1 MTVDLDAVRA
11 IAAAMRAR
19 PWFTRLGA
27 PLSEDERTLA
37 RAAAAG
43 YHVEGIEV
51 VADLPAAKALA
62 LEPAGAPA
70 ADADAVEAR
79 VLRDRAVAAAGE
91 QRVLGDLS
99 SIVDA
104 ALEPTIAAARDAL
117 AAAGIVSDEYARVLA
132 GAAALAAYHAALAKA
147 CGMLDHPF
155 VAIDALFA
163 RGRWPLGP
171 HAGRFAVL

>member
-11 IAAAMRAR
+11 IAGAMGAR
-19 PWFTRLGA
+19 PWFTRLGV
-27 PLSEDERTLA
+27 PLTGDELA
-37 RAAAAG
+37 LTQVAAG
-43 YHVEGIEV
+43 GYRVTGVDV
-51 VADLPAAKALA
+51 VPDLAAAKALV
-62 LEPAGAPA
+62 LDPAGAAA

-91 QRVLGDLS
+91 RAVLGDLS
-99 SIVDA
+99 AIVDA
-104 ALEPTIAAARDAL
+104 SLEPTIAAARTAL
-117 AAAGIVSDEYARVLA
+117 AAASIADDEFARVLA

-147 CGMLDHPF
+147 CGMSDHAF